1 MSSQVN
7 RIYFIN
13 TAMNNNIKF
22 MADTVQLDWL
32 EVASVVK
39 TAHAS
44 QGDNWLPRLQAL
56 IGLTKATK
64 H

>member
-1 MSSQVN
+1 VSSQVN

-44 QGDNWLPRLQAL
+44 QGDNWLP
-56 IGLTKATK
+56 
-64 H
+64 